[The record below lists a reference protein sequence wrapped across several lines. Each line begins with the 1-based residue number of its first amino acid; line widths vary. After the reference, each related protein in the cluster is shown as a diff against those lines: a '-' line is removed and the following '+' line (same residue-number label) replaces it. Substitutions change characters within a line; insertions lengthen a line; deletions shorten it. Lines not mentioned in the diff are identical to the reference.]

1 MENENRKYILVR
13 TDGTYSIVEILDN
26 DFLSQAYK
34 LLECELI
41 ETAPLMGNEI
51 FILDEEG
58 KLSDKELN
66 LFATALYRKLHG
78 CDFILGNV
86 LIGCYV
92 KSDIFGLTPD
102 VLNKYV
108 AALEGCEYE
117 NKSING

>member
-13 TDGTYSIVEILDN
+13 TDGTYLLVQIPDN

-34 LLECELI
+34 LLDCQLI

-51 FILDEEG
+51 LILDEEG
-58 KLSDKELN
+58 KFSDKELN

-78 CDFILGNV
+78 IDYIIGDV

-92 KSDIFGLTPD
+92 KSDIYGLIPD
-102 VLNKYV
+102 VVNKYV
-108 AALEGCEYE
+108 AALERCDYE
-117 NKSING
+117 NKCS